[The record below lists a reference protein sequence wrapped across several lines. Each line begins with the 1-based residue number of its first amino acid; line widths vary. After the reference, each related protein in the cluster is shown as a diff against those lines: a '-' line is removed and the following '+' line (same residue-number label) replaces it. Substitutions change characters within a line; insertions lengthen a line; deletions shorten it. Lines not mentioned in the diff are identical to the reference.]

1 MPLTPLGRARFRIY
15 PQGVQAERLEYDEKM
30 LQLSTQKQSIVK
42 ALEHFETD
50 DACRILDTS
59 RKRENTLIALGKL
72 EHDSRDFS
80 YVNSYFLE
88 EGWLGNTLDRIRKQ
102 QELLAVERR

>member
-50 DACRILDTS
+50 DACRVLT
-59 RKRENTLIALGKL
+59 
-72 EHDSRDFS
+72 
-80 YVNSYFLE
+80 
-88 EGWLGNTLDRIRKQ
+88 
-102 QELLAVERR
+102 LLASARTPSEPSAS